1 MLRCLNIDIMNYI
14 FFFAAFL
21 LSAATALSQTPT
33 ARDLTAEQLF
43 TRNCEGPV
51 VDGRGR
57 LFVVNFEKDGT
68 IGLVKTEGLKNDA
81 KAGVE
86 RFVVLPAGSIGNS
99 LRLGK
104 RGEIYIADYK
114 AHNVLVLDT
123 MTKEIREYVHSERF
137 HQPNDLCITSKGVL
151 FASDPNWKDST
162 GKLWRIDKNEDGIT
176 GKAILIDSTMGT
188 TNGITCSPDETT
200 LYVNESLQ
208 RRIWAYHL
216 DKQGNI
222 SQKRLFASF
231 TDFGLDGMKCDNAG
245 NLYVTRY
252 GKGVIAVFS
261 PKGKLLSEIALKGKD
276 CSNLTFG
283 GKDGKTV
290 YVTLQDRKCVETFRV
305 KTAGKQ

>member
-1 MLRCLNIDIMNYI
+1 V
-14 FFFAAFL
+14 
-21 LSAATALSQTPT
+21 
-33 ARDLTAEQLF
+33 RDLTAEQIF

-57 LFVVNFEKDGT
+57 LFVVNFERDGT
-68 IGLVKTEGLKNDA
+68 IGLVKTERLKEGT
-81 KAGVE
+81 KADVE
-86 RFVVLPAGSIGNS
+86 RFATLPLGSIGNS
-99 LRLGK
+99 LRMGK

-114 AHNVLVLDT
+114 AHNILLLDT
-123 MTKEIREYVHSERF
+123 ATKEIREYVHSERF
-137 HQPNDLCITSKGVL
+137 NQPNDLCITSQGLL

-162 GKLWRIDKNEDGIT
+162 GKLWRIDPNGDGLT
-176 GKAILIDSTMGT
+176 GRATLIDSAMGT
-188 TNGITCSPDETT
+188 TNGVTCSSDEAT

-208 RRIWAYHL
+208 RRIWAYRL
-216 DKQGNI
+216 DKSGNV

-252 GKGVIAVFS
+252 GKGVIAVLS
-261 PKGKLLSEIALKGKD
+261 PKGALMREIPLKGKD

-305 KTAGKQ
+305 NIGGKQ

>member
-1 MLRCLNIDIMNYI
+1 MLRCLNIDTMNYTS
-14 FFFAAFL
+14 FFAAFL
-21 LSAATALSQTPT
+21 LSAATAFSQPPT

-57 LFVVNFEKDGT
+57 LFVVNFEHDGT
-68 IGLVKTEGLKNDA
+68 IGLVKTEGLKEGI

-86 RFVVLPAGSIGNS
+86 RFATLPQGSIGNS

-137 HQPNDLCITSKGVL
+137 HQPNDLCITSGGVL

-162 GKLWRIDKNEDGIT
+162 GRLWRIDKDGIV
-176 GKAILIDSTMGT
+176 GKAVLLDSAMGT
-188 TNGITCSPDETT
+188 ANGIAISPDETM

-208 RRIWAYHL
+208 RRIWAYSL

-222 SQKRLFASF
+222 SQKRLFTSF

-245 NLYVTRY
+245 NLYVARY

-305 KTAGKQ
+305 KIAGKQ

>member
-1 MLRCLNIDIMNYI
+1 MQR
-14 FFFAAFL
+14 FL
-21 LSAATALSQTPT
+21 LQLSAIFALSVNFATLQSHAQPV
-33 ARDLTAEQLF
+33 RDLTAEQIF

-51 VDGRGR
+51 VGGRGR
-57 LFVVNFEKDGT
+57 LFVVNFERDGT
-68 IGLVKTEGLKNDA
+68 IGLVKTERLKEGT
-81 KAGVE
+81 KADVE
-86 RFVVLPAGSIGNS
+86 RFATLPLGSIGNS
-99 LRLGK
+99 LRMGK

-114 AHNVLVLDT
+114 AHNILLLDT
-123 MTKEIREYVHSERF
+123 ATKEIREYVHSERF
-137 HQPNDLCITSKGVL
+137 NQPNDLCITSQGLL

-162 GKLWRIDKNEDGIT
+162 GKLWRIEPNGDGLT
-176 GKAILIDSTMGT
+176 GRATLIDSAMGT
-188 TNGITCSPDETT
+188 TNGVTCSPDETT

-208 RRIWAYHL
+208 RRIWAYRL
-216 DKQGNI
+216 DKSGNV

-261 PKGKLLSEIALKGKD
+261 PKGALMREIPLKGKD

-290 YVTLQDRKCVETFRV
+290 YVTMQDRKCVETFRV
-305 KTAGKQ
+305 SIGGKQ

>member
-1 MLRCLNIDIMNYI
+1 MQR
-14 FFFAAFL
+14 FL
-21 LSAATALSQTPT
+21 LQLSAIVALSVNFATLQSHAQPV
-33 ARDLTAEQLF
+33 RDLTAEQLF

-57 LFVVNFEKDGT
+57 LFVVNFERDGT
-68 IGLVKTEGLKNDA
+68 IGLVKTERLKEGT
-81 KAGVE
+81 KAEVE
-86 RFVVLPAGSIGNS
+86 RFATLPSGSIGNS
-99 LRLGK
+99 LRMGK

-114 AHNVLVLDT
+114 AHNILLLDT
-123 MTKEIREYVHSERF
+123 TTKTVHEYVHSERF
-137 HQPNDLCITSKGVL
+137 NQPNDLCITSQGVL

-162 GKLWRIDKNEDGIT
+162 GKLWRIDPTGDGLT
-176 GKAILIDSTMGT
+176 GRAILIDSAMGT

-208 RRIWAYHL
+208 RRIWAYRL
-216 DKQGNI
+216 DKAGNI
-222 SQKRLFASF
+222 AQKRLFASF

-261 PKGKLLSEIALKGKD
+261 PKGTLIREIPLKGKD

-290 YVTLQDRKCVETFRV
+290 YVTMQDRKCVETFRV
-305 KTAGKQ
+305 DIGGKQ